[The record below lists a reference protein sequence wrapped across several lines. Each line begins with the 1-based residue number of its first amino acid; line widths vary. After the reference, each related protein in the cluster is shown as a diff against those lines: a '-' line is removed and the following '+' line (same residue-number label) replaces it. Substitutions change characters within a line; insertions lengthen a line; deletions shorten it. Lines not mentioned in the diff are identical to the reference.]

1 MTSATANDGGH
12 PGNEVR
18 RGTGTQKERRLDK
31 RRPGEMGFDGPAPT
45 YDDAGLVFIG
55 RIRSPWSN
63 RAECPKNMRAARDA
77 AAARD
82 FARGECTV
90 MLDPRWRLALADLAV
105 GQPIFLLSF
114 LDRADREIAVQMPR
128 HATAPRGTFSLR
140 SPVRPNPIGL
150 HLTMIVAI
158 DIEAGRIALDAIDVL
173 DDTPLLDIKPY
184 FDSVDRPPA

>member
-1 MTSATANDGGH
+1 MTSTTTDGAFH
-12 PGNEVR
+12 PGDEPR
-18 RGTGTQKERRLDK
+18 QATGTQSERHSGERRS
-31 RRPGEMGFDGPAPT
+31 GEIGFDGPAPA

-55 RIRSPWSN
+55 RIHSPWSS

-77 AAARD
+77 AAARGM
-82 FARGECTV
+82 AKGECTV
-90 MLDPRWRLALADLAV
+90 VLDPRWRLALTDLAV

-128 HATAPRGTFSLR
+128 HAVTPRGTFSLR

-150 HLTMIVAI
+150 HLATIVAL
-158 DIEAGRIALDAIDVL
+158 DIEAGRVVLDAIDVL

-184 FDSVDRPPA
+184 FESVDRPPA